1 MADKTIRV
9 KELVDGQEIFKSHG
23 ISKLKVTKGEDVI
36 TLEIPIKSTGV
47 SDVIDESRRKAP
59 TPPVI
64 TIVVRPGDPAFK
76 ELGLAR
82 KKHVQTYDFTDKVY
96 IEKKDKFETDLG
108 IKILSMGLGVDL
120 KDEDKKII
128 TDPDKK
134 IEMLKKQGMT
144 GQHFTQIIEDINAL
158 TRWEDENEDDFL
170 PSS

>member
-96 IEKKDKFETDLG
+96 IEKKESFPNTKFTDACKAMG
-108 IKILSMGLGVDL
+108 IVTEK
-120 KDEDKKII
+120 
-128 TDPDKK
+128 
-134 IEMLKKQGMT
+134 
-144 GQHFTQIIEDINAL
+144 
-158 TRWEDENEDDFL
+158 
-170 PSS
+170 